1 MSLTAY
7 QSTLKATENPRDVEY
22 RLFGQVTRALLEAQ
36 PLPRTDPKVIE
47 ALDWNRR
54 MWSTLASD
62 CASDANAMPPQMR
75 AGIISISMF
84 VARYSSQVMAASA
97 VPVDPLID
105 INRTIMQGLA
115 QRAAD
120 SAARQIAPGAGGRP
134 GRAISAVGDFWR

>member
-84 VARYSSQVMAASA
+84 VARYSSQQARILEDQTRLTEAQEKLRSTLTARFAQTDTRVGASRST
-97 VPVDPLID
+97 LSFLQNQID
-105 INRTIMQGLA
+105 AWN
-115 QRAAD
+115 
-120 SAARQIAPGAGGRP
+120 APRN
-134 GRAISAVGDFWR
+134 

>member
-22 RLFGQVTRALLEAQ
+22 RLFGQVTRALLEVQ

-54 MWSTLASD
+54 MWSMLAND
-62 CASDANAMPPQMR
+62 CASEANVMPPQMR

-84 VARYSSQVMAASA
+84 VARYSSQVMASTAT
-97 VPVDPLID
+97 PVDPLID

-115 QRAAD
+115 QRAA
-120 SAARQIAPGAGGRP
+120 A
-134 GRAISAVGDFWR
+134 